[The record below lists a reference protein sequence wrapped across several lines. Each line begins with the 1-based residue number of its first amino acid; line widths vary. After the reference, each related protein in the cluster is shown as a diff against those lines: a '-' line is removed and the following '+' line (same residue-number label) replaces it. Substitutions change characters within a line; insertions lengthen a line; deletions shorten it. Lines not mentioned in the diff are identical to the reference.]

1 MNPEKVHLFADLSKY
16 QACDAYYYHRRMD
29 KMPFHQCTWL
39 AAKN

>member
-1 MNPEKVHLFADLSKY
+1 MKTRKKYNYLCKY

-29 KMPFHQCTWL
+29 NMLFHRPAWL